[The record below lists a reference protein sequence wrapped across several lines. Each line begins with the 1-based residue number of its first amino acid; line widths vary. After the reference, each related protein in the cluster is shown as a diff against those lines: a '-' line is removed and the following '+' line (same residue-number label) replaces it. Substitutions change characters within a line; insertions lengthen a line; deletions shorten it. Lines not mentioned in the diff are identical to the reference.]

1 MGVLRKL
8 VSGRLQAQAAG
19 PHPDPDVLAAFAENA
34 LLQAER
40 AQLLQH
46 LGACHNCR
54 EILYLAAPDSAAA
67 QQVLSYQPKRRS
79 WMMFRW
85 GALAASVVIVGVAVT
100 ARHSLLEK
108 STLSSQSR
116 DMATAPVSASPK
128 MAQEKAPADVES
140 ARDRLAPA
148 PQPVAKERPELKHM
162 TAKPQAGMQFDD
174 SDQVR
179 VSTGPVADQAKKS
192 RNDNLTINGRTVAG
206 PTNQV
211 TPAASA
217 AVAGAVAKDKS
228 YVVGGLAN
236 SNALSAQISGRGN
249 LDGTIVDASGAA
261 IGNAKVS
268 TLGPAGEK
276 TATSDPEG
284 RFVFSALTPGTYSI
298 KAEAS
303 GFKSSEVT
311 NLAVVENEV
320 ATLGVRLDPGSAAE
334 TVQLSAAA
342 VPMNKQTRADAPP
355 EP

>member
-116 DMATAPVSASPK
+116 DEATAPVSALPK
-128 MAQEKAPADVES
+128 MAEEKAPADVER
-140 ARDRLAPA
+140 ARDRLAAAPA
-148 PQPVAKERPELKHM
+148 PVAKERPELKHM

-179 VSTGPVADQAKKS
+179 VSTGLVADQAKKS
-192 RNDNLTINGRTVAG
+192 RNDDLTINGRSVAG
-206 PTNQV
+206 LSAPSNQP
-211 TPAASA
+211 PAATPPTA
-217 AVAGAVAKDKS
+217 TGALAKD
-228 YVVGGLAN
+228 
-236 SNALSAQISGRGN
+236 
-249 LDGTIVDASGAA
+249 
-261 IGNAKVS
+261 
-268 TLGPAGEK
+268 
-276 TATSDPEG
+276 TSE
-284 RFVFSALTPGTYSI
+284 
-298 KAEAS
+298 
-303 GFKSSEVT
+303 
-311 NLAVVENEV
+311 
-320 ATLGVRLDPGSAAE
+320 
-334 TVQLSAAA
+334 
-342 VPMNKQTRADAPP
+342 
-355 EP
+355 